1 MPHSRI
7 QSTAVRVAV
16 LFIDGVGIG
25 RKDPAIN
32 PLAHREHLL
41 SCFQDAPGPRLP
53 PEGRLL
59 PVDTTFGVPGRPQS
73 ASNQTAILTG
83 EPAPA
88 LLGRHILGYPNAPLR
103 GLMADRSIV
112 KRLAAAG
119 RTATFAN
126 AYPAPYLDALGV
138 PRRPTTAPPEFT
150 VTPESRRRMKP
161 SAAKLA
167 FAAADIPLRTL
178 EDARA
183 GDGLTHDITGAAARA
198 YGLPAPER
206 TPEEAAH
213 VFWRM
218 ASHHDFTFFEHY
230 LADEAGHAQDLDA
243 ALRALDTFDAFTR
256 AVLAARPADAR
267 VLVCSDHG
275 NVEDLSTR
283 GHTLHPVPVL
293 YFGPPAPEVEAFS
306 TVADVGR
313 AVLRWLGAE
322 RGT

>member
-1 MPHSRI
+1 M
-7 QSTAVRVAV
+7 RVAV

-25 RKDPAIN
+25 RKDPAVN

-41 SCFQDAPGPRLP
+41 SRFQDAAGPPLP
-53 PEGRLL
+53 DGGRFL
-59 PVDTTFGVPGRPQS
+59 PVDTTFGVAGRPQS

-83 EPAPA
+83 DPAPA

-119 RTATFAN
+119 RTSTFAN

-138 PRRPTTAPPEFT
+138 PRRPSTSPPEF
-150 VTPESRRRMKP
+150 VVPPESRRKMRP

-167 FAAADIPLRTL
+167 FAAGGVPLRTL
-178 EDARA
+178 DDARA
-183 GDGLTHDITGAAARA
+183 ADGLTHDITGAAARA

-206 TPEEAAH
+206 TPEEAAAIFWH
-213 VFWRM
+213 V
-218 ASHHDFTFFEHY
+218 ASGADFTFFEHY
-230 LADEAGHAQDLDA
+230 LADEAGHAQDLTA
-243 ALRALDTFDAFTR
+243 ALGALDTFDAFTR
-256 AVLAARPADAR
+256 SVVATRPPGAR

-293 YFGPPAPEVEAFS
+293 YFGPPSTEVDAFS

-313 AVLRWLGAE
+313 AVLGWLGAE
-322 RGT
+322 

>member
-1 MPHSRI
+1 M
-7 QSTAVRVAV
+7 RVAV

-25 RKDPAIN
+25 RKDPALN

-41 SCFQDAPGPRLP
+41 SCFQDAPSPALP
-53 PEGRLL
+53 HDGRCI
-59 PVDTTFGVPGRPQS
+59 PVDTTFGVAGRPQS

-103 GLMADRSIV
+103 GLMAERSIV
-112 KRLAAAG
+112 RRLVAAG

-126 AYPAPYLDALGV
+126 AYPAPYLDAMGV
-138 PRRPTTAPPEFT
+138 PRRGSTSPPEFSIP
-150 VTPESRRRMKP
+150 PEARRKVKP

-167 FAAADIPLRTL
+167 FTAGGVPLRTL
-178 EDARA
+178 DDARA

-198 YGLPAPER
+198 YGLPAPSR
-206 TPEEAAH
+206 TPEEAAR
-213 VFWRM
+213 VFWHV
-218 ASHHDFTFFEHY
+218 ASSADFTFFEHY
-230 LADEAGHAQDLDA
+230 LADEAGHAQDLAA
-243 ALRALDTFDAFTR
+243 ALDALDTFDAFTR
-256 AVLAARPADAR
+256 AVVSARPADTR

-293 YFGPPAPEVEAFS
+293 YFGPPAPEVESFS

-313 AVLRWLGAE
+313 AVLRWLGVE
-322 RGT
+322 

>member
-1 MPHSRI
+1 M
-7 QSTAVRVAV
+7 RVAL

-25 RKDPAIN
+25 RKDPAVN

-41 SCFQDAPGPRLP
+41 SCFQDAPGPFLP
-53 PEGRLL
+53 DGGRCL
-59 PVDTTFGVPGRPQS
+59 PVDTTFGVAGRPQS

-112 KRLAAAG
+112 KRLVAAG

-126 AYPAPYLDALGV
+126 AYPAPYLDAMDV
-138 PRRPTTAPPEFT
+138 PRRASTSPPEFA
-150 VTPESRRRMKP
+150 VTPEARRKMKP
-161 SAAKLA
+161 SASKLA
-167 FAAADIPLRTL
+167 FAAGGVPLRTL
-178 EDARA
+178 DDARA
-183 GDGLTHDITGAAARA
+183 GDGLTPDITGAAARA
-198 YGLPAPER
+198 YGLPAPVR

-213 VFWRM
+213 VFWHV
-218 ASHHDFTFFEHY
+218 ASGADFTFFEHY
-230 LADEAGHAQDLDA
+230 LADEAGHAQDLKA
-243 ALRALDTFDAFTR
+243 ALDALDTFDAFTR
-256 AVLAARPADAR
+256 AVVAARPADAR

-293 YFGPPAPEVEAFS
+293 YFGPPLSPEEPFS

-313 AVLRWLGAE
+313 AVLRWL
-322 RGT
+322 RVV

>member
-1 MPHSRI
+1 MRSVSRI
-7 QSTAVRVAV
+7 QSRAVRVAL

-41 SCFQDAPGPRLP
+41 SFFQDAPGPILP
-53 PEGRLL
+53 DGGRCI
-59 PVDTTFGVPGRPQS
+59 PVDTTFGVSGRPQS

-83 EPAPA
+83 DPAPA
-88 LLGRHILGYPNAPLR
+88 LIGQHVLGYPNAPLR
-103 GLMADRSIV
+103 ELLANRSIV
-112 KRLAAAG
+112 KRLLAAG

-138 PRRPTTAPPEFT
+138 PRRPTTLPPEF
-150 VTPESRRRMKP
+150 VPTPEARRRMKP
-161 SAAKLA
+161 SASKLA
-167 FAAADIPLRTL
+167 FAAGPVPLRTL

-183 GDGLTHDITGAAARA
+183 EDGLTPDITGANARA

-206 TPEEAAH
+206 TPEEAADI
-213 VFWRM
+213 FWRV
-218 ASHHDFTFFEHY
+218 ASGADFTFFEHY
-230 LADEAGHAQDLDA
+230 LADEAGHAQDFVA
-243 ALRALDTFDAFTR
+243 AHAALDTFDAFLR
-256 AVLAARPADAR
+256 AVVAHRPADAR

-293 YFGPPAPEVEAFS
+293 YFGPPAPDVDGFT

-313 AVLRWLGAE
+313 AVVRWLGVE
-322 RGT
+322 

>member
-1 MPHSRI
+1 M
-7 QSTAVRVAV
+7 RVAV

-25 RKDPAIN
+25 RKDPAVN

-41 SCFQDAPGPRLP
+41 SRFQEAPGPPLP
-53 PEGRLL
+53 DGALCI
-59 PVDTTFGVPGRPQS
+59 PVDTTFGVAGRPQS

-103 GLMADRSIV
+103 GLMAERSIV
-112 KRLAAAG
+112 RRLIAAG

-126 AYPAPYLDALGV
+126 AYPAPYLDAMGV
-138 PRRPTTAPPEFT
+138 PRRDSTAPPEFT
-150 VTPESRRRMKP
+150 IPPEARRKVKP

-167 FAAADIPLRTL
+167 FTAGGVPLRTL
-178 EDARA
+178 DDARA

-198 YGLPAPER
+198 YGLPAPSR
-206 TPEEAAH
+206 TPEEAAD
-213 VFWRM
+213 VFWHI
-218 ASHHDFTFFEHY
+218 ASGADFTFFEHY
-230 LADEAGHAQDLDA
+230 LADEAGHAQDLTA
-243 ALRALDTFDAFTR
+243 ALAALDTFDAFTR
-256 AVLAARPADAR
+256 AVVAARPEGAR

-293 YFGPPAPEVEAFS
+293 YFGPPGSGVESFS

-322 RGT
+322 